1 MKYSEKMSLL
11 LKGVKMDEIKALE
24 AEELQEIE
32 ELKKLEEEKDKKDP
46 EEKDKKDPEEDHS
59 KLLLEAQNIIK
70 DLEAKLDE
78 YKEKNEKLTSEIAEK
93 NNKKTVADQS
103 STYDA
108 GEVFKE
114 LFNKSKGGKE

>member
-24 AEELQEIE
+24 AEELQELE
-32 ELKKLEEEKDKKDP
+32 ELKKIEEEKEK
-46 EEKDKKDPEEDHS
+46 EKDQEPKEPEEDHS

-78 YKEKNEKLTSEIAEK
+78 YKEKNEKLSSEIAEK

>member
-24 AEELQEIE
+24 AEELQELE

-78 YKEKNEKLTSEIAEK
+78 YKEKNEKLKVEIAEK
-93 NNKKTVADQS
+93 NNKKTITDQADP
-103 STYDA
+103 YDA

-114 LFNKSKGGKE
+114 LFNKSKGGK

>member
-11 LKGVKMDEIKALE
+11 LKGIKMDEIKALE
-24 AEELQEIE
+24 AEELQELE
-32 ELKKLEEEKDKKDP
+32 ELKKIEEEKKKDP
-46 EEKDKKDPEEDHS
+46 EPNEPEEPEEDHS

>member
-11 LKGVKMDEIKALE
+11 LKGIKMDEIKALE
-24 AEELQEIE
+24 AEELQELE
-32 ELKKLEEEKDKKDP
+32 ELKKIEEEKKKELEP
-46 EEKDKKDPEEDHS
+46 EGSKEPEEDHS

-93 NNKKTVADQS
+93 NNKKTLADQS